1 MQLKIITP
9 EESLFEG
16 EIDLIQVPGK
26 KGAFEVLHNHA
37 PIISTLTKGKVK
49 VHPISGE
56 EKFFDIPG
64 GVIQVKNNDIIV
76 LTEMSI

>member
-49 VHPISGE
+49 VHPTNGE

-64 GVIQVKNNDIIV
+64 GVIQKKNNDIIV

>member
-26 KGAFEVLHNHA
+26 KGTFEVLHNHA

-49 VHPISGE
+49 VRPTSGE